1 MKKKVVEKEKV
12 VKQGKKVFLEFM
24 DFIKNGNVVELAVG
38 VIIGSAFGKIV
49 SSLVSDILMPL
60 IGIIIGGIDFSDL
73 KLKIGSATISYGMF
87 IQNVIDFL
95 IIAICVFVFVK
106 VIERMTKKEAQIEE
120 EKREEQIILL
130 EQIRDLLQKQKDE

>member
-120 EKREEQIILL
+120 EKREDQIIL
-130 EQIRDLLQKQKDE
+130 Q